1 MAKNEDKQSRK
12 EPEDRKPE
20 SCRPEDRGEEPSF
33 EREVSEGREL
43 VERTGEKVGKKLG
56 KKAED
61 QLRKLRE

>member
-1 MAKNEDKQSRK
+1 MAKNEDRQSRK

-20 SCRPEDRGEEPSF
+20 DPGEEPSF